1 MTQPTKE
8 RLAAALG
15 EAGLSVMQQ
24 RAAAGYYDD
33 FESPLATPII
43 QLVTD
48 LRAAG
53 REDLA
58 KLAMNGEWDST
69 REESQAWAKRNQDNA
84 AVAALLKRGGQLGQ

>member
-1 MTQPTKE
+1 MTTPTRE

-43 QLVTD
+43 QLVAD
-48 LRAAG
+48 LREAG

-58 KLAMNGEWDST
+58 QRAINGEWDCT
-69 REESQAWAKRNQDNA
+69 PEESQAWAESADGQ
-84 AVAALLKRGGQLGQ
+84 AVIKELIKGGGQ